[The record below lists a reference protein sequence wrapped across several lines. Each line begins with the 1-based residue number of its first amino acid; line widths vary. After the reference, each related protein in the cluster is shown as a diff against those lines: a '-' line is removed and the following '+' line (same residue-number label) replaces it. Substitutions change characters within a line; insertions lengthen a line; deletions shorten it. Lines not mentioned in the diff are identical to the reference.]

1 MTSSPHTQ
9 LKEQKKAAMAA
20 RVEARG
26 VARERQLAAKE
37 SAKERRKGKA
47 GKKKEDEGEG
57 DDDDNSDSDSDEVV
71 EVDYSD
77 EGKQVPAA

>member
-1 MTSSPHTQ
+1 MSSSPHTQ
-9 LKEQKKAAMAA
+9 LKEQKKVAMAA

-26 VARERQLAAKE
+26 VARERQLAAEE

-47 GKKKEDEGEG
+47 GKKNEEEGDG
-57 DDDDNSDSDSDEVV
+57 DDDDNSGSDSDEVV
-71 EVDYSD
+71 EVDHSD